1 MRWVVG
7 LVIAVFGLLT
17 FYSIVNPHS
26 NIFVPKCM
34 FRLLTGYD
42 CPACGIQRSLHALLN
57 GDTVTVLRYNYFL
70 LISIPYFFSSCHYN
84 ILEGRF
90 NCENGLL
97 CSTSESCKSNIG
109 VDYNMVGHAKYTI
122 H

>member
-1 MRWVVG
+1 MRG
-7 LVIAVFGLLT
+7 KILLITIGVIAVIVLLFLALVDPVT
-17 FYSIVNPHS
+17 SVFA
-26 NIFVPKCM
+26 PKCM
-34 FRLLTGYD
+34 YKYLTGYD

-57 GDTVTVLRYNYFL
+57 GDTVTALRYNYFSSDFNPL
-70 LISIPYFFSSCHYN
+70 FFSSCHYN

-109 VDYNMVGHAKYTI
+109 VDYNMVDC
-122 H
+122 